1 MPEQA
6 KSLGLQREQID
17 CHLTQLRRVETAVEE
32 MTAELDVGFK
42 KLVSHQQAWF
52 RAQISN
58 QRNTMLV
65 IVGVGL
71 AIVMMQAIN
80 MFHHW

>member
-1 MPEQA
+1 
-6 KSLGLQREQID
+6 
-17 CHLTQLRRVETAVEE
+17 

-65 IVGVGL
+65 IVG
-71 AIVMMQAIN
+71 AD
-80 MFHHW
+80 